1 MINIK
6 IIERKANES
15 KAIELSKKYGISKD
29 IVSFLLG
36 RNVPENIIPLL
47 VSKEELELLPNNSL
61 TNVKEAAELISKYLE
76 DDSNIYIYGDYDSDG
91 VNATYIMYMALI
103 ELAEGLEVKT
113 NIVYHLPNRR
123 EGYGLS
129 MEWCER
135 LEDNNNTLVITVDNG
150 ISKVEEVEYL
160 KSRGIEVIITDHHKP
175 QAEVPDCLIVDAHL
189 NDTDNV
195 NACGLCGAAVAY
207 KVIAYLYEMYQ
218 LDYEYVKKYV
228 SHVGVATITDVMPFT
243 EENVIFVN
251 NTLKYINDYP
261 YENEEYI
268 PITEPMHYYAEYTK
282 NERTTAKDIAF
293 GLGPQINSCGRM
305 GNIQAAMDF
314 MLSTHSDD
322 LVESFKN
329 MVGYNEIRK
338 AATKEALSKIE
349 PPKPTDLS
357 LIVKIIDAEGI
368 AGSIASNLCELYDM
382 PVIVFNSN
390 DGILSGSARCP
401 EWFDIQW
408 LLNKTDHIISYGGHA
423 SAAGLSIKEDNYDK
437 FVESFN
443 KAVSKAPAPIIQTN
457 EVYVDKVITSSDLN
471 RYTINQYNNVLFFND
486 FTRPVYALKDI
497 QILGYHTSANN
508 PNNICFHVKVNN
520 RTVKLWSWGYTE
532 TYKMLG
538 EPKLLN
544 MIGTLEI
551 FKGMFVINIM
561 DIEAA

>member
-1 MINIK
+1 MIIIK
-6 IIERKANES
+6 IIERKADEA

-61 TNVKEAAELISKYLE
+61 TNIEEAAELISKYLV
-76 DDSNIYIYGDYDSDG
+76 DNANIYIYGDYDSDG
-91 VNATYIMYMALI
+91 VNATYIMYMALV

-113 NIVYHLPNRR
+113 NIVYHLPNRN

-129 MEWCER
+129 MDWCES
-135 LEDNNNTLVITVDNG
+135 LEDDDNTLVITVDNG

-160 KSRGIEVIITDHHKP
+160 KSRGIEVLITDHHKP
-175 QAEVPDCLIVDAHL
+175 QAEVPNCLIVDAHL

-207 KVIAYLYEMYQ
+207 KVVAYLYEIYQ

-243 EENVIFVN
+243 EENVIFVS

-261 YENEEYI
+261 YENEEYV
-268 PITEPMHYYAEYTK
+268 PITEPMYYYAEYTK
-282 NERTTAKDIAF
+282 KEKTTAKDIAF

-305 GNIQAAMDF
+305 GNIQTAMDF
-314 MLSTHSDD
+314 MLSTHPDD
-322 LVESFKN
+322 LAESFKN
-329 MVGYNEIRK
+329 MVDNNEIRK
-338 AATKEALSKIE
+338 AVTKKALSDIE
-349 PPKPTDLS
+349 PPQPTDLA
-357 LIVKIIDAEGI
+357 LIVKITDAEGI

-390 DGILSGSARCP
+390 DGMLSGSARCP

-408 LLNKTDHIISYGGHA
+408 LLSKTDHIISYGGHA
-423 SAAGLSIKEDNYDK
+423 SAAGLSIKEENYDK

-443 KAVSKAPAPIIQTN
+443 KAVSKAPAPIMQTN
-457 EVYVDKVITSSDLN
+457 EIYVDKVITSSDLN

-497 QILGYHTSANN
+497 QILGYHTSSNN

-520 RTVKLWSWGYTE
+520 KTVKLWSWGYTE

-544 MIGTLEI
+544 MVGTLEI
-551 FKGMFVINIM
+551 FKGMFVINVI